1 MNLSLQT
8 VSGRLRQATFVLL
21 HLIGLA
27 AEFVGLLI
35 GLRRSIGGAA
45 KVKML
50 YGVLHSNKSVEKSSK
65 LWKIAK

>member
-8 VSGRLRQATFVLL
+8 VSGRLKQATFVLL

-45 KVKML
+45 KAKML